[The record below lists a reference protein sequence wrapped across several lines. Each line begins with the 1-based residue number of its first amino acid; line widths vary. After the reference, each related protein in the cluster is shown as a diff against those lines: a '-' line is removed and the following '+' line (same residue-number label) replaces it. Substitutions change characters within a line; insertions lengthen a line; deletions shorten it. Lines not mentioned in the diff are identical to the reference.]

1 MRRVN
6 QLSFDVF
13 AGGGIPQTEDG
24 EDKRPLATTISV
36 SGSFDLTEAYSEE
49 RGMPELAQGE
59 TVLVQVSTLDGE
71 LITHGHGEVEIGF
84 KNRNVAGRRVTV
96 RTQSVKL

>member
-1 MRRVN
+1 MRRVP

-13 AGGGIPQTEDG
+13 AGGGIPRDAEDN
-24 EDKRPLATTISV
+24 EKRPLATTISV
-36 SGSFDLTEAYSEE
+36 SGSFDLTEAYSED

-84 KNRNVAGRRVTV
+84 KNRNIAGRRVTV
-96 RTQSVKL
+96 RTQKVKL